1 MAKMLKAYFRQAARQ
16 KQHEKKN
23 GRERAELR
31 VHFNTEWQWKQR
43 SNSGRIFGEQQ
54 TVDNE
59 GRQVYLSFVLLET
72 PNLVCLRLY
81 REWGGFMAQGRVTL
95 QCHNSHVR
103 RTAAHPS
110 LSHFLFHLS
119 CQHNFLSRN
128 PPSGFPLLERMR
140 NLSSP
145 LLMIISQPF

>member
-1 MAKMLKAYFRQAARQ
+1 MTVK
-16 KQHEKKN
+16 
-23 GRERAELR
+23 
-31 VHFNTEWQWKQR
+31 KQR

-72 PNLVCLRLY
+72 PNLVCLWLY
-81 REWGGFMAQGRVTL
+81 REWGGFMAQRRVTL

-110 LSHFLFHLS
+110 LSLS
-119 CQHNFLSRN
+119 FSPFVSTQ
-128 PPSGFPLLERMR
+128 FPLTQSSFR
-140 NLSSP
+140 LSSFEENEKS
-145 LLMIISQPF
+145 LLSSLNDYLAAILSLIVFCQNKENSWLLTITSFRLCHDYS